1 MFAPHHLIEL
11 VMGKILA
18 VVAYISLFFHFCN
31 KDQDDMCYPTLNK
44 RPPLVIGHRGYPG
57 LLPDHTLQGY
67 ALAIEKG
74 ADIIEPDLVLTKD
87 CVLIARH
94 EPMLSATTN
103 VADLPQ
109 FASKKTTK
117 TLDGVVTTDWFAC
130 DFTLAEIKQ
139 LKAKQPL
146 ADRDQQYNGLYDI
159 PTFEEVIALV
169 KKQTKAKRR
178 PIGIYPETK
187 HPTFHEQLKLPITD
201 LLLKALDKAG
211 WNSSQSPVFVQ
222 SFEVSNLQYI
232 NSRSNVKLIQ
242 LLDAYDVKKDG
253 SLDMTAPNGQ
263 PYDFVVAGDLRTY
276 NDLVTDAGLDFI
288 KTYADGIGPW
298 KPYIIPYTYTDANN
312 DQQPDDVN
320 GDGKVDNRDFK
331 KLPATDLIKRAHQR
345 KLMVHAYTFRD
356 EAYRLLSDYK
366 NDPEAEYKDFFGLGV
381 DGVFSDFAATAVS
394 ARKKW

>member
-1 MFAPHHLIEL
+1 MFVSVNFILKL
-11 VMGKILA
+11 MGKIIFTA
-18 VVAYISLFFHFCN
+18 VYLSLFFNFCN
-31 KDQDDMCYPTLNK
+31 KEYDDVCYPTLNK
-44 RPPLVIGHRGYPG
+44 KMPLVIGHRGYPG

-67 ALAIEKG
+67 KLAIEKG
-74 ADIIEPDLVLTKD
+74 ANFIEPDLVLTKD

-94 EPMLSATTN
+94 EPMLSGTTN

-146 ADRDQQYNGLYDI
+146 ADRDQQYNGLYEI

-169 KKQTKAKRR
+169 KQQTKSKGH

-187 HPTFHEQLKLPITD
+187 HPTFHENLKLPITD
-201 LLLKALDKAG
+201 KLLKALDKAG
-211 WNSSQSPVFVQ
+211 WNTYNSPVFVQ

-232 NSRSNVKLIQ
+232 NSKSSVKLIQ
-242 LLDAYDVKKDG
+242 LLDAYDVKKEG
-253 SLDMTAPNGQ
+253 TLDMTAPNGQ
-263 PYDFVVAGDLRTY
+263 PYDFVVNGDARTY
-276 NDLVTDAGLDFI
+276 NDLVTNAGLDFI

-298 KPYIIPYTYTDANN
+298 KPYLIPYIFTDANN
-312 DQQPDDVN
+312 DQSPDDIN

-331 KLPATDLIKRAHQR
+331 KLPATDLIKRAHER
-345 KLMVHAYTFRD
+345 KLMVHVYTFRN

-366 NDPEAEYKDFFGLGV
+366 DDPEAEYKDFFGLGA
-381 DGVFSDFAATAVS
+381 DGVFSDFTATAVS
-394 ARKKW
+394 ARKNW

>member
-1 MFAPHHLIEL
+1 MAKLTFLFI
-11 VMGKILA
+11 
-18 VVAYISLFFHFCN
+18 YISVFFPFFCN
-31 KDQDDMCYPTLNK
+31 KDGDTVDACYPTLNGK
-44 RPPLVIGHRGYPG
+44 APLVIGHRGYPG

-103 VADLPQ
+103 VADIVQ
-109 FASKKTTK
+109 FASKKITR

-130 DFTLAEIKQ
+130 DFTLAEIKE
-139 LKAKQPL
+139 LRAKQPF
-146 ADRDQQYNGLYDI
+146 ADRDQSYNGLYEI

-169 KKQTKAKRR
+169 KKLSKKKGR

-187 HPTFHEQLKLPITD
+187 HPTFHENLKLPITD
-201 LLLKALDKAG
+201 KLLQALDKAG
-211 WNSSQSPVFVQ
+211 WNSSNSPVFVQ
-222 SFEVSNLQYI
+222 SFEVSNLKYI
-232 NSRSNVKLIQ
+232 NSKSSVKIIQ

-263 PYDFVVAGDLRTY
+263 PYDFVVAGDVRTY
-276 NDLVTDAGLDFI
+276 KDLVTDAGLDFI

-298 KPYIIPYTYTDANN
+298 KPYIIPYTFTDANN
-312 DQQPDDVN
+312 DQVADDIN
-320 GDGKVDNRDFK
+320 GDGKVDSRDFK
-331 KLPATDLIKRAHQR
+331 RLPKTNLIERAHQR
-345 KLMVHAYTFRD
+345 KLMVHVYTFRD
-356 EAYRLLSDYK
+356 ELYRLLSDYK
-366 NDPEAEYKDFFGLGV
+366 NDPQAEYTDFYKLGV
-381 DGVFSDFAATAVS
+381 DAVFTDYTATAVA

>member
-1 MFAPHHLIEL
+1 
-11 VMGKILA
+11 MGKIAAIMIYL
-18 VVAYISLFFHFCN
+18 SLFVNFCN
-31 KDQDDMCYPTLNK
+31 KDHDDLCYPTLTK

-67 ALAIEKG
+67 QLAIDKG
-74 ADIIEPDLVLTKD
+74 ADFVEPDLVLTKD

-103 VADLPQ
+103 VGDLPQ
-109 FASKKTTK
+109 FASRKTIRM
-117 TLDGVVTTDWFAC
+117 LDGVMVTDWFAC

-139 LKAKQPL
+139 LRAKQPL
-146 ADRDQQYNGLYDI
+146 PDRDQQYNGLYEI

-169 KKQTKAKRR
+169 KTQTKTKGRV
-178 PIGIYPETK
+178 IGIYPETK
-187 HPTFHEQLKLPITD
+187 HPTFHEKLNLPISN

-211 WNSSQSPVFVQ
+211 WNSYYSPVFVQ

-232 NSRSNVKLIQ
+232 DSKSNVKLIQ
-242 LLDAYDVKKDG
+242 LLDAYGVKKDG
-253 SLDMTAPNGQ
+253 TLDMTVPNGQ
-263 PYDFVVAGDLRTY
+263 PYDFVVTGDPRTY
-276 NDLVTDAGLDFI
+276 SDLVTDAGLDFI

-312 DQQPDDVN
+312 GQKPDDVN
-320 GDGKVDNRDFK
+320 GDGSVDARDFT
-331 KLPATDLIKRAHQR
+331 KLPATDLVKRAHQK
-345 KLMVHAYTFRD
+345 KLMVHAYTFRN

-381 DGVFSDFAATAVS
+381 DGVFSDFTATAVS